1 MFCVCWD
8 VHNGAKIGTVGQK
21 LCTIFASALTRTCHP
36 SGSIK
41 CDKVSVVY
49 CLRTSRSVALT
60 PLFVLF
66 CFVAGGR

>member
-1 MFCVCWD
+1 MVRRLVQWAENFSLL
-8 VHNGAKIGTVGQK
+8 Q
-21 LCTIFASALTRTCHP
+21 TCHP

-49 CLRTSRSVALT
+49 CLSTSSSVALT